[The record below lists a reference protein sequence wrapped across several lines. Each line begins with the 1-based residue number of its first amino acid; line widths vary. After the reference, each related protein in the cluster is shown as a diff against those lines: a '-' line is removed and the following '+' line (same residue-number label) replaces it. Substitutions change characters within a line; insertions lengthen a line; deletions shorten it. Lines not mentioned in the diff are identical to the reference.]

1 MKIKEGFVLRQIGDE
16 MVVVGEGLEQ
26 VNFNKI
32 ICLNDTATYL
42 WKTCKDKN
50 FDLDMLADLL
60 VEKYEVDRNLAL
72 NDARVLTDKWAASG
86 MMEK

>member
-32 ICLNDTATYL
+32 ICLNDTAAYL

-50 FDLDMLADLL
+50 FDLLELKNGVRRAFFCL
-60 VEKYEVDRNLAL
+60 
-72 NDARVLTDKWAASG
+72 
-86 MMEK
+86 